1 MSFFKQ
7 FPKETYSIET
17 DGISTDIVDIFR
29 YVDVVEKASQNV
41 LAYKYVDAFD
51 GERPDNLSQRLYG
64 TPDYYWTFFLTND
77 FLKDGLTA
85 WPKGD
90 SEVRNFVDNQ
100 HKDLAALRFPVMRY
114 GADDIRTLA
123 GLPLMDDNYKQYLKV
138 YHLFDT
144 SFIDNQLVQIYATAK
159 LVDYKPNLS
168 QIWIDTSTIAW
179 SSDYGPFM
187 EQIGDG
193 GALDTEYTRRAQS
206 LIYPA
211 GETSDSYHVRFVN
224 PYTPDDVRYASVQDL
239 ENKFTQDVKDI
250 AIDLRPSQNFQSKG
264 SDDIQRAYNL
274 TCTQSWKVG
283 KTAPAHYYN
292 PVSIND
298 EITEYASGPEAT
310 NYITR
315 EQDVMDQNDVVRR
328 IQYVSPQYIQT
339 FAQEY
344 KRLLNE

>member
-1 MSFFKQ
+1 MAFFKQ
-7 FPKETYSIET
+7 FPKEKYSIESN
-17 DGISTDIVDIFR
+17 GVLTDIVDIYR

-41 LAYKYVDAFD
+41 LAYKYVDTFD

-77 FLKDGLTA
+77 FLKDGIGA
-85 WPKGD
+85 WPKSD
-90 SEVRNFVDNQ
+90 SEVRNYVDLL
-100 HKDLAALRFPVMRY
+100 HKDAACLRFPVIRF

-123 GLPLMDDNYKQYLKV
+123 GLPLMDEKYAPYLQL

-179 SSDYGPFM
+179 SSDYGPYM

-193 GALDTEYTRRAQS
+193 GALDTEYARRAQS

-224 PYTPDDVRYASVQDL
+224 PYTSSDAEYALVRDL
-239 ENKFTQDVKDI
+239 ESKFIQEVREI
-250 AIDLRPSQNFQSKG
+250 AIDLRPSQNFQSK
-264 SDDIQRAYNL
+264 SDDTVQSSYVL
-274 TCTQSWKVG
+274 TCTQSWQFG
-283 KTAPAHYYN
+283 KTAPAHYYD

-298 EITEYASGPEAT
+298 ETSEYSSGPEAT

-315 EQDVMDQNDVVRR
+315 EQEVVDKNDRASR
-328 IQYVSPQYIQT
+328 IQYVSPQYIQS